1 MALSG
6 RDPRLS
12 PAAAPA
18 AKLVAVDFAAME
30 ANLMVDE
37 QDKPLS
43 LVMFSG
49 TDDKLTAASVL
60 AVGAAA
66 MGRPVNIFLQY
77 YALDAFR
84 TGRLHVDHKLSP
96 EATADQAPSV
106 RAHPGLHWSELLRQA
121 KDVGEVDIQACA
133 LSMDMFHLKR
143 EDLDRL
149 VDGVEGVAA
158 FMASASEGQV
168 VFI

>member
-1 MALSG
+1 
-6 RDPRLS
+6 
-12 PAAAPA
+12 
-18 AKLVAVDFAAME
+18 ME
-30 ANLMVDE
+30 E

-43 LVMFSG
+43 LVLFSG

-77 YALDAFR
+77 YALRAFR
-84 TGRLHVDHKLSP
+84 AGKVHADHALAW
-96 EATADQAPSV
+96 EATESLSAV
-106 RAHPGLHWSELLRQA
+106 IRAHPGQHWSELLRQA
-121 KDVGEVDIQACA
+121 KEVGEVNIQACA
-133 LSMDMFHLKR
+133 LSMDMFHLKH
-143 EDLDRL
+143 EDLDQL
-149 VDGVEGVAA
+149 VDGIEGVAA

>member
-1 MALSG
+1 M
-6 RDPRLS
+6 D
-12 PAAAPA
+12 
-18 AKLVAVDFAAME
+18 D
-30 ANLMVDE
+30 

-43 LVMFSG
+43 LVLFSG
-49 TDDKLTAASVL
+49 TDDKLNAAAVL

-66 MGRPVNIFLQY
+66 MGKPVNIFLQY

-84 TGRLHVDHKLSP
+84 AGRVTTDHKLSA
-96 EATADQAPSV
+96 EATAEQAPAV
-106 RAHPGLHWSELLRQA
+106 RTHPGSHWSELLRQA

-143 EDLDRL
+143 EELDPL

-158 FMASASEGQV
+158 FMSSAADGQV

>member
-1 MALSG
+1 
-6 RDPRLS
+6 
-12 PAAAPA
+12 
-18 AKLVAVDFAAME
+18 ME
-30 ANLMVDE
+30 E

-43 LVMFSG
+43 LVLFSG

-84 TGRLHVDHKLSP
+84 VGRLHDDHKLSA
-96 EATADQAPSV
+96 EATTDQVPAIK
-106 RAHPGLHWSELLRQA
+106 AHGGQHWSELLRQA

-143 EDLDRL
+143 DDLDRL